1 MELNVREAA
10 KYYSADFFRLGG
22 GGYPPIPLGFFWA
35 ELFPVGG
42 YPPIPLWSI
51 KMIKDD
57 KVKEDKDDDFDG
69 VLPGRPSCGKWTNHL
84 LVCAQER
91 LPQEGPHFCKV
102 KHLSFP

>member
-1 MELNVREAA
+1 MI
-10 KYYSADFFRLGG
+10 FCQGG
-22 GGYPPIPLGFFWA
+22 EGAGVPPNSTK
-35 ELFPVGG
+35 E
-42 YPPIPLWSI
+42 Y
-51 KMIKDD
+51 KNDNKDD